1 MVRHSRSCEQEEAI
15 VSGDVFCAPDH
26 SHSALVTIDVQTDT
40 LDGQPLEIP
49 GTSQI
54 LPRLRELTR
63 AFRDVGRTI
72 VHAVRIYRSDGSN
85 VDLCRRQEV
94 SQGAPWLKPE
104 TPGVQLARELFE
116 SPIWLDCERLLAG
129 RVQEVGPEEYVIYK
143 PRWGAFF
150 QTPLEQ
156 LLRPKDINTL
166 VFAGCNFPN
175 CPRTSIYE
183 ASERDFRLVLATDA
197 ISGLYNRGAT
207 EMRNIGV
214 QLQLTSDIIAAFRRP
229 MLIKENTGSTDGNQS
244 GD

>member
-1 MVRHSRSCEQEEAI
+1 VNA
-15 VSGDVFCAPDH
+15 DVFCAPDH

-63 AFRDVGRTI
+63 AFREVGRTI
-72 VHAVRIYRSDGSN
+72 VHVVRIYRLDGSN

-94 SQGAPWLKPE
+94 SQGAPWLNPD
-104 TPGVQLARELFE
+104 TAGVQLAPELFE
-116 SPIWLDCERLLAG
+116 LPIRLDCKSLLAG

-156 LLRPKDINTL
+156 LLRSRNINTL

-175 CPRTSIYE
+175 CSRTSIYE

-197 ISGLYNRGAT
+197 ISGLYDRGAK
-207 EMRNIGV
+207 EMQNIGA
-214 QLQLTSDIIAAFRRP
+214 QLQLTSEIIVALRRP
-229 MLIKENTGSTDGNQS
+229 VLTPPS
-244 GD
+244 